1 MIVYFLRGLPGSGK
15 STLAEEL
22 CSEHR
27 YTPDSSASL
36 DRVVHI
42 EADHWMTAADGSYEW
57 DPSRLEEVHA
67 NCRAEYLR
75 AMEHKR
81 PFIIVSNTSSEK
93 KYVDW
98 YQEEAEKHG
107 YTFVSLIVENRH
119 GNKSV
124 HNVPEASME
133 KIRRR
138 FDVQL

>member
-1 MIVYFLRGLPGSGK
+1 MIVYFIRGLPGSGK

-22 CSEHR
+22 YEFTN
-27 YTPDSSASL
+27 YDAKW
-36 DRVVHI
+36 I

-75 AMEHKR
+75 AMEHKQ
-81 PFIIVSNTSSEK
+81 PSIIVSNTSSEK

-138 FDVQL
+138 FDVKL